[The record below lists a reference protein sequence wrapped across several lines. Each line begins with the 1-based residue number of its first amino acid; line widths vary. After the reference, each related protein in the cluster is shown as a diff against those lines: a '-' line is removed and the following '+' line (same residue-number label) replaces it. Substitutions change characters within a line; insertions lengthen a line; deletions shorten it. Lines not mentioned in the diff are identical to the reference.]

1 VSLRLR
7 QLFGVVLLVH
17 METSAVVE
25 ARLLTRRPAHVRS
38 SRISLRRRLHVAS
51 LITDPGTVE
60 AEWNVSWT
68 ESASLTMP
76 TTLKY
81 TPEGPNLLW
90 GRTEYSANFDT
101 FSSALIDGNRVTH
114 SSDHLAVAATTLLA
128 DREHWNVAIAP
139 VVTFG
144 FRDQPGFRAG
154 LTAITRYDR
163 GRNSGGATITWT
175 GDTNPTDLNP
185 AGTWDFGSGY
195 GHTFGS
201 RTTVHVDG
209 QFERAT
215 GYSGAWSFFEGVEFQ
230 FTPAAALEV
239 SGQHLNVTGGVLD
252 HQLVVGVTIN
262 FGNPAEKLAQVF
274 RRTK

>member
-1 VSLRLR
+1 MASAGSGILSLRLR
-7 QLFGVVLLVH
+7 QLLGVVLLAQ
-17 METSAVVE
+17 METSVLE
-25 ARLLTRRPAHVRS
+25 ARLLSRRPSHVRS
-38 SRISLRRRLHVAS
+38 SRISLRRRLHVTS

-60 AEWNVSWT
+60 AEPERVLGRIRIVDDADDAEN
-68 ESASLTMP
+68 
-76 TTLKY
+76 TLLRLD
-81 TPEGPNLLW
+81 LLW

-175 GDTNPTDLNP
+175 GTADPTDLNP
-185 AGTWDFGSGY
+185 AGTWDFGSGMDTCS
-195 GHTFGS
+195 G
-201 RTTVHVDG
+201 R
-209 QFERAT
+209 ERP
-215 GYSGAWSFFEGVEFQ
+215 F
-230 FTPAAALEV
+230 L
-239 SGQHLNVTGGVLD
+239 
-252 HQLVVGVTIN
+252 
-262 FGNPAEKLAQVF
+262 
-274 RRTK
+274 